1 GHSYSLLP
9 GVEYVVGRKNCPILL
24 QNDQSISRLHAVVSS
39 QSFTLPTLTVK
50 DTSKYG
56 TYVNDERL
64 SCDTPKVLQPGD
76 RVTFGVFHSK
86 FKVENEPMVVC
97 SSCLDS
103 EGKAALSQSVQLLG
117 GRVVHSWS
125 QECTHLVMPSVKVTI
140 KTICALLCC
149 RPIVTPEY
157 FRELRKA
164 VQLRQQ
170 PPEPAG
176 FYPPIEEPSISPEE
190 LDLSARPNRKTLFQ
204 DKIFVF
210 LNVKQHKRLGSAV
223 AFGGGQARLLEEGAV
238 PLPLLASAG
247 TCVIEV
253 GEANSQVEESPFA
266 KKWMDSIAR
275 ILQRV
280 RNGLRFISEA
290 EIGLAAVYV
299 ATNMYCNPA
308 SRISSEAAVTVKPA
322 LPSATQSVAVDETV
336 MSAGTLNITAYAQ
349 DTGPSQ
355 TCARMDTSG
364 EGLVTETPEK
374 QQRGER
380 SSWERAAVKEAS
392 GTCTV
397 AESVLAD
404 WENEGGQARYPPD
417 PSRATV
423 DNHLTPNKTPSA
435 SGSRADSSQSQ
446 ARPLTLTFV
455 PSCILLKKVPINCQS
470 RQVKLKTPYY
480 PHDKSDTDTSIMQ
493 KKFGISLVKHSCC
506 KKKTTKQ
513 IACRDRD
520 NDPTPGLPQAKQV
533 RLTGAE
539 HKASGSS
546 VPQRSDPVK
555 NHPPSPAPSESFLTK
570 RQSAEE
576 TQVMTDCGAGTSKDS
591 ELARG
596 SGDANQKSTSRKRK
610 DMTPDCAGSD
620 AVISEAEMEELASIM
635 SEPMDE
641 GQDFSVNASKKQK
654 LEPAVKVKQEEL
666 SVEENN
672 NKSEVLKPVSQE
684 PVEQERDIKYKIS
697 ALKKQTD
704 DFPRNLIVTEFKSLL
719 VIRPTRAT
727 ADLPQSSNVNGKNFK
742 KFRKVAFPGT
752 AGLPKIIGGS
762 DLVPHQTKNS
772 ELEEWFRQE
781 VVAKS
786 QYEKEDSIADDI
798 FRYAIYFLGLG
809 QDVLLSPTVL
819 LKCQVVE
826 LQFGWEDPSYQ
837 PWEGVLMG
845 LQ

>member
-1 GHSYSLLP
+1 
-9 GVEYVVGRKNCPILL
+9 
-24 QNDQSISRLHAVVSS
+24 
-39 QSFTLPTLTVK
+39 
-50 DTSKYG
+50 
-56 TYVNDERL
+56 
-64 SCDTPKVLQPGD
+64 
-76 RVTFGVFHSK
+76 
-86 FKVENEPMVVC
+86 MVVC

-275 ILQRV
+275 ILQR
-280 RNGLRFISEA
+280 NGLRFISEA

-446 ARPLTLTFV
+446 ARPLTL
-455 PSCILLKKVPINCQS
+455 SKK
-470 RQVKLKTPYY
+470 
-480 PHDKSDTDTSIMQ
+480 
-493 KKFGISLVKHSCC
+493 
-506 KKKTTKQ
+506 
-513 IACRDRD
+513 RDRD

-704 DFPRNLIVTEFKSLL
+704 ESRVIKSEETQDFPRNLIVTEFKSLL

-798 FRYAIYFLGLG
+798 FRYEPKI
-809 QDVLLSPTVL
+809 S
-819 LKCQVVE
+819 KRK
-826 LQFGWEDPSYQ
+826 
-837 PWEGVLMG
+837 
-845 LQ
+845 

>member
-1 GHSYSLLP
+1 QSYSLLP

-24 QNDQSISRLHAVVSS
+24 QNDQSISRLHAVVSVSSATSSQS

-149 RPIVTPEY
+149 RPIVTPKY

-170 PPEPAG
+170 QPEPAG
-176 FYPPIEEPSISPEE
+176 FCPPIEEPSISPEE
-190 LDLSARPNRKTLFQ
+190 LDLSARPKRKTLFQ

-223 AFGGGQARLLEEGAV
+223 AFGGGQARLLEEGAM
-238 PLPLLASAG
+238 PLPLLESAG

-253 GEANSQVEESPFA
+253 GEANSQLDESPSA

-275 ILQRV
+275 ILQ

-299 ATNMYCNPA
+299 STNMYCNPA
-308 SRISSEAAVTVKPA
+308 SKISSEATVTVKPA
-322 LPSATQSVAVDETV
+322 LPSATLSQGVAVDETV

-374 QQRGER
+374 QQRGKR
-380 SSWERAAVKEAS
+380 SSWERAAVKEGS

-404 WENEGGQARYPPD
+404 WESGGGQARYPPS
-417 PSRATV
+417 PSGATV
-423 DNHLTPNKTPSA
+423 DNHLTANKTPSA
-435 SGSRADSSQSQ
+435 SGSRVDSSQPQ
-446 ARPLTLTFV
+446 ARPLTL
-455 PSCILLKKVPINCQS
+455 SKKRKVPTNCQS
-470 RQVKLKTPYY
+470 RHVKFKTPYVHILILE
-480 PHDKSDTDTSIMQ
+480 PHLEMNKDHWFQ
-493 KKFGISLVKHSCC
+493 
-506 KKKTTKQ
+506 
-513 IACRDRD
+513 DRD
-520 NDPTPGLPQAKQV
+520 NDPTSGLPQAKQV
-533 RLTGAE
+533 RLTGTE
-539 HKASGSS
+539 NKASGSS

-555 NHPPSPAPSESFLTK
+555 KHPPSPAPSESFLMK
-570 RQSAEE
+570 HQSVEE
-576 TQVMTDCGAGTSKDS
+576 TQDMTDCGAGTSKDS

-596 SGDANQKSTSRKRK
+596 SGDANQNSTSRKRK
-610 DMTPDCAGSD
+610 DMTPDFAGSD
-620 AVISEAEMEELASIM
+620 AVISEAEMEEFASIM

-654 LEPAVKVKQEEL
+654 LEPAIKVKQEEL

-672 NKSEVLKPVSQE
+672 NKSEVLKPDSQE
-684 PVEQERDIKYKIS
+684 PVEQERDIKHKIS
-697 ALKKQTD
+697 TLKKQTD
-704 DFPRNLIVTEFKSLL
+704 FLILHCSVLQESRSVIKSEETEDFPRNLIVTEFKSLL
-719 VIRPTRAT
+719 VIRPTRTT

-742 KFRKVAFPGT
+742 KFRKMPFPGT

-781 VVAKS
+781 AVAKS

-798 FRYAIYFLGLG
+798 FRYAIYFLSFLVRM
-809 QDVLLSPTVL
+809 Q
-819 LKCQVVE
+819 
-826 LQFGWEDPSYQ
+826 
-837 PWEGVLMG
+837 
-845 LQ
+845 

>member
-1 GHSYSLLP
+1 MWILAPLAADGGQSYSLLP

-24 QNDQSISRLHAVVSS
+24 QNDQSISRLHAVVSVSSATSSQS

-253 GEANSQVEESPFA
+253 GEANSQVEESPSA

-275 ILQRV
+275 ILQR
-280 RNGLRFISEA
+280 NGFRFISEA

-423 DNHLTPNKTPSA
+423 YNHLTANKTPSA

-446 ARPLTLTFV
+446 ARPLTL
-455 PSCILLKKVPINCQS
+455 SKK
-470 RQVKLKTPYY
+470 
-480 PHDKSDTDTSIMQ
+480 
-493 KKFGISLVKHSCC
+493 
-506 KKKTTKQ
+506 
-513 IACRDRD
+513 RDRD

-704 DFPRNLIVTEFKSLL
+704 ESRVIKSEETQDFPRNLIVTEFKSLL

-781 VVAKS
+781 GVAKS

-798 FRYAIYFLGLG
+798 FRYEPKI
-809 QDVLLSPTVL
+809 S
-819 LKCQVVE
+819 KRK
-826 LQFGWEDPSYQ
+826 
-837 PWEGVLMG
+837 
-845 LQ
+845 